1 MPVHA
6 ARPSVCGTLPGATP
20 AAVMALVLALLL
32 AGPVLAD
39 PAVAQSVD
47 HIEDETLAEELATVD
62 ELRKQGEF
70 MDAFGRL
77 NNLLGDY
84 PDHVE
89 VLWRLSATEV
99 NLGEQRGSTSLYEQ
113 GLETANRA
121 LEADS
126 TNGLAHFVR
135 SMAEGRLALEAG
147 TREQIERSR
156 AVKYHADRAIELD
169 ESLDGALNARGQWNR
184 EVASL
189 GLMSRTIVRTVYGGL
204 PDASYE
210 QAVED
215 FKAALE
221 IEDRILHR
229 YELARTYAVM
239 GQPEKAREQIEILLD
254 MPNVYYDDP
263 DLKEEARALLNDL

>member
-6 ARPSVCGTLPGATP
+6 ARLSVYGTLLSTMP
-20 AAVMALVLALLL
+20 AVMLALLL
-32 AGPVLAD
+32 AGP
-39 PAVAQSVD
+39 AVAQNVD
-47 HIEDETLAEELATVD
+47 HVEDETLAGELAMVD
-62 ELRKQGEF
+62 ELRKQGQF

-77 NNLLGDY
+77 NTLLGDY
-84 PDHVE
+84 PDDVE

-189 GLMSRTIVRTVYGGL
+189 GFMSRAIVRTVYGGL

-210 QAVED
+210 RAVED
-215 FKAALE
+215 FKAALD

-239 GQPEKAREQIEILLD
+239 DQPEKAREQIEILLD

-263 DLKEEARALLNDL
+263 DLKEDARALLNDL